1 MTPEEHPGN
10 TTVDPEVKPQKE
22 RRVYSAEYRRRI
34 LKEADDCKVG
44 EVGALLRREGLYSSH
59 LTKWRR
65 QRADGEMA
73 GLASKKR
80 GKKADPQAREIA
92 RLQKENASL
101 NQKLARAELIM
112 AAQKKLAD
120 LVGLP
125 TASPNEPNESSK

>member
-1 MTPEEHPGN
+1 MTPEEQAGN
-10 TTVDPEVKPQKE
+10 TTIDPEVKPQKE

-34 LKEADDCKVG
+34 LKEAEACKPG
-44 EVGALLRREGLYSSH
+44 EVGALLRKEGLYSSH

-65 QRADGEMA
+65 QRAAGEMA

-80 GKKADPQAREIA
+80 GKQADPQAREIA
-92 RLQKENASL
+92 QLRKENLGL

-112 AAQKKLAD
+112 AAPKKLAD

-125 TASPNEPNESSK
+125 MASPNEPNE

>member
-1 MTPEEHPGN
+1 MTPEEQAGN
-10 TTVDPEVKPQKE
+10 TTIDPEVKPQKA
-22 RRVYSAEYRRRI
+22 RRIYSAEYRRRI
-34 LKEADDCKVG
+34 LKEADECAAG
-44 EVGALLRREGLYSSH
+44 TLGALLRKEGLYSSH

-65 QRADGEMA
+65 QREAGEMV

-80 GKKADPQAREIA
+80 GKQADPQARELAQMRKQIVG
-92 RLQKENASL
+92 L

-125 TASPNEPNESSK
+125 MASPNEPNE

>member
-1 MTPEEHPGN
+1 MNPEEEAGN

-34 LKEADDCKVG
+34 LKEADECEPGKVG
-44 EVGALLRREGLYSSH
+44 GLLRKEGLYSSH

-65 QRADGEMA
+65 QRAAGELA

-80 GKKADPQAREIA
+80 GKKADPQAHELAQLRKQIEH
-92 RLQKENASL
+92 L

-125 TASPNEPNESSK
+125 IPSPNEPNE

>member
-1 MTPEEHPGN
+1 MTPEEQPGN
-10 TTVDPEVKPQKE
+10 STVDPEVSPQKE
-22 RRVYSAEYRRRI
+22 RRVYSAEYRHRI
-34 LKEADDCKVG
+34 LKEADECKTG

-59 LTKWRR
+59 LAKWRG
-65 QRADGEMA
+65 QRAAGEMA

-80 GKKADPQAREIA
+80 GKQADPQAREIA
-92 RLQKENASL
+92 QLRKVNVGL

-125 TASPNEPNESSK
+125 MASPNEPNE